1 MARRFLI
8 FFFVSLLSPL
18 CLQAQRAESA
28 GHEKEEYAVYSAVL
42 RSVYDSVESRA
53 PLQVIANPT
62 FNERNLVT
70 RKYLQAAMPGAPA
83 GSDETLE
90 DYSERNKT
98 NRWLNRRFDVNFKY
112 IIVDVREIKPLLHD
126 WTPVGEWKGFKEKY
140 PTAAGFIMLS
150 RIGFNAPMD
159 EALVFVSW
167 SCGPLCGYGDFF
179 LLGKKDDQ
187 WNIIY
192 RGRLII
198 S

>member
-1 MARRFLI
+1 MARRFPILV
-8 FFFVSLLSPL
+8 FVSLLSPL

-28 GHEKEEYAVYSAVL
+28 VHEREEYAVYSAVL
-42 RSVYDSVESRA
+42 RKIYDSSEFHPA
-53 PLQVIANPT
+53 LGVIANPT
-62 FNERNLVT
+62 SNERSLVT
-70 RKYLQAAMPGAPA
+70 KKYLQAAMPGAPT

-98 NRWLNRRFDVNFKY
+98 NRWLDRRFDVNFKY
-112 IIVDVREIKPLLHD
+112 IIVDVTEIEPLLHD

-140 PTAAGFIMLS
+140 PIAAGFIRLS
-150 RIGFNAPMD
+150 RVGFNARMD
-159 EALVFVSW
+159 EALLFVSW

-179 LLGKKDDQ
+179 LLGKKDQ
-187 WNIIY
+187 WNVVY